1 MFCTYRIGSIFK
13 RSSIVKCTCKKSGR
27 ERGIPRKSERR
38 CKKVENDIGSDFGT
52 EQAAVFRVC
61 LLSSASQVELSKVS
75 TQLAITPHCALEGKV
90 RATIRQDL

>member
-1 MFCTYRIGSIFK
+1 MP
-13 RSSIVKCTCKKSGR
+13 R
-27 ERGIPRKSERR
+27 ESERQ

-61 LLSSASQVELSKVS
+61 LLSSTSQVELSKVS
-75 TQLAITPHCALEGKV
+75 TQLAITPHRASKEKV